1 MLKNRDSFY
10 QNRST
15 IHNKSRQC
23 NQNMFNIL
31 ICGGLDKRE
40 KKIVSQVKEVNM
52 NNFNEYH
59 NFSSMLEERDHSKAV
74 CLKGEVYV
82 IGGFNRGFRI
92 KSVEKYSPISKK
104 WIKVTD
110 MPDRRQYFCACAFM
124 NKIYLF
130 GGFDDERGVLNSY
143 LKLGAKTL
151 KWKKVAKMNKLR
163 SSAACAIYEEN
174 IVVSGG
180 IYNAI
185 GLRTVDS
192 YDVFGNVWRPMPNMI
207 EERRI
212 HSLISVKRKLFAI
225 GGTFS
230 KTNCEVYDKTS
241 NMFVKLETP
250 SFLLCRVKSVLVGS
264 KIFFFQNGTLS
275 VLCYDVDI
283 DEWSQEISKAIE
295 NIDYYSTVKVPSY

>member
-1 MLKNRDSFY
+1 
-10 QNRST
+10 
-15 IHNKSRQC
+15 
-23 NQNMFNIL
+23 MFNIL
-31 ICGGLDKRE
+31 ICGGYNKRE
-40 KKIVSQVKEVNM
+40 DENFSQVKEFNVNDLKEY
-52 NNFNEYH
+52 NNLP
-59 NFSSMLEERDHSKAV
+59 SMLEERSNSKAV
-74 CLKGEVYV
+74 YLNGEVYV
-82 IGGFNRGFRI
+82 FDGFSNEGRT

-110 MPDRRQYFCACAFM
+110 MPDKRYYFCACAFM
-124 NKIYLF
+124 NNVYLF
-130 GGFDDERGVLNSY
+130 GGFDDKRGYQSSCLEFD
-143 LKLGAKTL
+143 AKVV
-151 KWKKVAKMNKLR
+151 KWKEVAKMNEVR
-163 SSAACAIYEEN
+163 SSVACAIYEEN